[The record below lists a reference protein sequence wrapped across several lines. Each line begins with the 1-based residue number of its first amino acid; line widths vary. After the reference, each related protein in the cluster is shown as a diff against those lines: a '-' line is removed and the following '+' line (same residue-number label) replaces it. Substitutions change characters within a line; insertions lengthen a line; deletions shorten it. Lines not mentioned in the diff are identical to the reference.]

1 MRLKLLVPLI
11 FLGWG
16 IEELKSQD
24 VVTMDLL
31 EAIDFSRRENKEL
44 KEARLKLADANEVII
59 ERRAWGL
66 PQVTANV
73 NFQRYL
79 KVPKQPLPEAFVQ
92 LIQSLN
98 PGEEVNREASFFL
111 KNNFTP
117 SLAIE
122 TILFDGSYFVGL
134 QAAKA
139 YKVFVEKEFQV
150 KVKEIKDRVTDAFLP
165 VLLLEKNEQLLL
177 ANIQNLTKIVGETQQ
192 LYENGFVESLDLDR
206 QLLSLANLEVE
217 FEAIKTSKKVAL
229 NALKMTMGFP
239 LGEDLALEGNLEEML
254 IVDMENIPLRP
265 EIPLAESGITMGEWN
280 IKNLQSG
287 YLPSLRAFG
296 SMSQNYQGNT
306 FDDGFWAP
314 TTVAGIRMSIPIF
327 DGLDKKAKIQRA
339 RLDLEKSN
347 IQLQI
352 LKDLVALET
361 TNARENITNAQR
373 RFEQQKKNLSLAERI
388 YQTTQVKYKEG
399 VGSSLEVNQAEQ
411 MLYDSQ
417 RNYLQAL
424 YDLVSAG
431 FQLKKALGQ

>member
-16 IEELKSQD
+16 IKKLTAQE
-24 VVTMDLL
+24 VATMDLK
-31 EAIDFSRRENKEL
+31 EAIDFSLRENKEL
-44 KEARLKLADANEVII
+44 KEARLKLADANELII

-66 PQVTANV
+66 PQVTANL

-98 PGEEVNREASFFL
+98 PGQEVNREASFFL

-117 SLAIE
+117 SLSIE
-122 TILFDGSYFVGL
+122 TIVFDGSYFVGL
-134 QAAKA
+134 QAARA
-139 YKVFVEKEFQV
+139 YKGFVEKEFQV
-150 KVKEIKDRVTDAFLP
+150 KVKEIKDRVTDAYLP
-165 VLLLEKNEQLLL
+165 VLLLQKNEELLL
-177 ANIQNLTKIVGETQQ
+177 ANIQNLTKIVGETKQ

-217 FEAIKTSKKVAL
+217 FEAIKTTKKVAL

-239 LGEDLALEGNLEEML
+239 MGEDLALEGNLEEMM
-254 IVDMENIPLRP
+254 IVDMDNTSFRP
-265 EIPLAESGITMGEWN
+265 EIPFAESGIEMNEWN

-296 SMSQNYQGNT
+296 SLSQNYQGNT
-306 FDDGFWAP
+306 FEDGFWAP
-314 TTVAGIRMSIPIF
+314 TTVAGLRMSIPIF

-339 RLDLEKSN
+339 RLELEKSN

-352 LKDLVALET
+352 LKDIVELET
-361 TNARENITNAQR
+361 TNARENIANAQR
-373 RFEQQKKNLSLAERI
+373 RLDQQKKNLSLAERI

>member
-16 IEELKSQD
+16 LEELKSQD

-31 EAIDFSRRENKEL
+31 EAIDFSLRENKEL

-254 IVDMENIPLRP
+254 FVDMENIPLRP